1 MTEQNL
7 GNILVAERDW
17 RMQEMEFCKKIP
29 FLYTTQNFRQH
40 IDQFWRLCVPIIY
53 AHWEGFV
60 VAAMKSV
67 VDYVNDI
74 QVPYYMAPKHM
85 VLLDNKAR
93 FGYLQGNC
101 TLEQQS
107 RFLDEFL
114 QAQANGIH
122 INRALIS
129 ANSKL
134 NYVQLEKMLAY
145 FGIEL
150 SPALV
155 SNKQGIEKLVWYRN
169 SIAHG
174 ENSIQVTQKEIEY
187 FIDCIIK
194 CVDEI
199 IILLLRYITELNHML
214 HR

>member
-1 MTEQNL
+1 MTEHNL
-7 GNILVAERDW
+7 GDILVAERDW

-29 FLYTTQNFRQH
+29 FLYTNQNFRPH

-60 VAAMKSV
+60 VAAMKSI
-67 VDYVNDI
+67 VDYINDI
-74 QVPYYMAPKHM
+74 PVSYCRAPKHM
-85 VLLDNKAR
+85 ILLDNKAR

-101 TLEQQS
+101 TLEQQT

-114 QAQANGIH
+114 RAQADGIH
-122 INRALIS
+122 IDRGLIS
-129 ANSKL
+129 ANSNL
-134 NYVQLEKMLAY
+134 NYAQLEKMLAY
-145 FGIEL
+145 FGIAL
-150 SPALV
+150 SPVLT

-174 ENSIQVTQKEIEY
+174 ENSIRVTQKEIES

-194 CVDEI
+194 CIDEI
-199 IILLLRYITELNHML
+199 IILLLLYITEISHML
-214 HR
+214 A